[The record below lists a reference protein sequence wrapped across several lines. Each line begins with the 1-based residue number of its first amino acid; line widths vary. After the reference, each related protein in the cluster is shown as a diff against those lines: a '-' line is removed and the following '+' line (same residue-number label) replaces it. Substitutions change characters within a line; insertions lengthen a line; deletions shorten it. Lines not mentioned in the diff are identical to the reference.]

1 MGSINGK
8 QFARTFGA
16 GRMREICY
24 LFCTYVLFSVQGP
37 KSMARLA
44 GALYLIPV
52 WYAIIPSHCSIR
64 MVKKQG
70 KNKSKPSL
78 AISKHDEDKEA
89 MFQNCLISFFFL
101 LV

>member
-1 MGSINGK
+1 MGNNLQERLVLAEWGK
-8 QFARTFGA
+8 YA
-16 GRMREICY
+16 IY
-24 LFCTYVLFSVQGP
+24 LVGTYAMFSVQGP
-37 KSMARLA
+37 KSMTRLT

-89 MFQNCLISFFFL
+89 MFQNCLISFFF
-101 LV
+101 

>member
-1 MGSINGK
+1 MGAINGK

-37 KSMARLA
+37 KSMTRLT

-70 KNKSKPSL
+70 KNKSKQGFCKVP
-78 AISKHDEDKEA
+78 
-89 MFQNCLISFFFL
+89 F
-101 LV
+101 